1 MTVTELRKRAE
12 ELEEEGFGGV
22 QVTLI
27 DEFARRKHKQRSY
40 GIYAP
45 YEFESDSWLAVLS
58 TIRERILFS

>member
-27 DEFARRKHKQRSY
+27 NEIAWRKNNQPRPYRMYS
-40 GIYAP
+40 A
-45 YEFESDSWLAVLS
+45 YEFEPHK
-58 TIRERILFS
+58 